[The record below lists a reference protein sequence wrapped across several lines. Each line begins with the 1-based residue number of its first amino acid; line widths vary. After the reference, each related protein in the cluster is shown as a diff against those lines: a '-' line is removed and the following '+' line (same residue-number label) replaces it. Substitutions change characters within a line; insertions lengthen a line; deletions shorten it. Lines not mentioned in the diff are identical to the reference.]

1 METLAQQRRKA
12 SKPLL
17 WIGIGSIIM
26 AFAGLTSGYVVSRT
40 TLVENGQWLV
50 FDLPAAFNYSTLAIL
65 GSSLALWLG
74 KKAIAQGNQTRL
86 IALLGTTLFLG
97 VVFSVLQVYGWQQLI
112 KNQIFFTGPG
122 SNPAGSWV
130 YAISLFHLFHLG
142 GGIISLVYNILRAV
156 SGKYSET
163 DYHGITLTSIYWHF
177 VDLLWIYLFLFLSL
191 IR

>member
-65 GSSLALWLG
+65 GSSLSLWLG
-74 KKAIAQGNQTRL
+74 KRAIAQGNQTRL
-86 IALLGTTLFLG
+86 IALLGTTLFLA
-97 VVFSVLQVYGWQQLI
+97 VVFSLLQVYGWQQLI
-112 KNQIFFTGPG
+112 NSQVFFTGPG

-130 YAISLFHLFHLG
+130 YAISLFHLVHLG
-142 GGIISLVYNILRAV
+142 GGVISLVYTMLRAV
-156 SGKYSET
+156 SGKYSKT

>member
-40 TLVENGQWLV
+40 TLVASGNWLV
-50 FDLPAAFNYSTLAIL
+50 FDLPSSFNYSTAVILA
-65 GSSLALWLG
+65 SSLTLWLG
-74 KKAIAQGNQTRL
+74 KKAISKGETARL
-86 IALLGTTLFLG
+86 KLFLWLTISLG
-97 VVFSVLQVYGWQQLI
+97 IIFLLLQVKGWSEMRNEQV
-112 KNQIFFTGPG
+112 FFTGPG

-130 YAISLFHLFHLG
+130 YAISLFHLAHLLG
-142 GGIISLVYNILRAV
+142 GIVSLVYTTLRAY
-156 SGKYSET
+156 SRKYTQE
-163 DYHGITLTSIYWHF
+163 DYHGVQLASIYWHF
-177 VDLLWIYLFLFLSL
+177 VDLLWIYLFIFLTL